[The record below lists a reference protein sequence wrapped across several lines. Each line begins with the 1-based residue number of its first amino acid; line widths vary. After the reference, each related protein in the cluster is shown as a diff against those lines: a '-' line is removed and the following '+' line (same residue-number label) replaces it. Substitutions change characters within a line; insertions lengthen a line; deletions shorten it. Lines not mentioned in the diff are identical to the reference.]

1 MQIINILQPRY
12 HKREICDRGRQWS
25 KKFHVKTIMT
35 ERVLLNFLEMRYE
48 ELSGDL
54 GSLLKMAYQ
63 SDTLQPKMTA

>member
-1 MQIINILQPRY
+1 
-12 HKREICDRGRQWS
+12 
-25 KKFHVKTIMT
+25 MT